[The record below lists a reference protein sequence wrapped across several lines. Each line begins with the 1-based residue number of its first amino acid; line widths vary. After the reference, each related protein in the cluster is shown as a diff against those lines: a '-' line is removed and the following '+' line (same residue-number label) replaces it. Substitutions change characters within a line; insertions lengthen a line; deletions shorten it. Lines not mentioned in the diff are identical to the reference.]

1 MLPARVI
8 RVVHIARGLT
18 QRDIERGKQEQH
30 EADPQDPAILAEGG
44 HVEQRDRMDAVAGR
58 REGDAAERGQRNQHK
73 RQSREQQRNQ
83 QQTACAE
90 MVRGGHGDCR
100 HQAKHQEQH
109 AVDRKRFDQR
119 AHEATSAVRPTP
131 SGGEDVTRIARI
143 LCQRVAGQRTG
154 RRQQKRHA
162 ERAEGYAGKRRG
174 SGIVAVGT
182 THRHRE
188 DGGED
193 QQHQAGQHADD
204 QRADDARPLE
214 TKREPACQ
222 HVCAERGADRQCH
235 AGQSDRQRHAD
246 VRGVNAE
253 IAQREALGAGFEIQ
267 RTANAE
273 RHHGE
278 ENLEE
283 IRAGAGHTVV
293 AQEGGGVGKARNAGK
308 PVAGRGI
315 AHEEDDRCEQCE
327 HHARAETDAEAGAHG
342 LHGLRCGQRGDGGIG
357 RRTGDLL
364 GRLAWLRRCCRLRGR
379 GWRVLEL
386 LRRRGLWCHRLRCL
400 RLSGR
405 LCLRRRL
412 RCGGL
417 RDGGLR
423 SCRCGAIGQRDGS
436 GRHLRGRC
444 HVRRGRQHGAVIG
457 FRRGRRLRCRR
468 GRLGER

>member
-90 MVRGGHGDCR
+90 MVRGGHGDCC

-109 AVDRKRFDQR
+109 GVDRKRFDQR

-154 RRQQKRHA
+154 RRQQERHA
-162 ERAEGYAGKRRG
+162 ERAEGHAGKRRG

-235 AGQSDRQRHAD
+235 TGQSDRQRHAD

-308 PVAGRGI
+308 PVAGCGI
-315 AHEEDDRCEQCE
+315 AHEEDD
-327 HHARAETDAEAGAHG
+327 
-342 LHGLRCGQRGDGGIG
+342 
-357 RRTGDLL
+357 
-364 GRLAWLRRCCRLRGR
+364 
-379 GWRVLEL
+379 
-386 LRRRGLWCHRLRCL
+386 
-400 RLSGR
+400 
-405 LCLRRRL
+405 
-412 RCGGL
+412 
-417 RDGGLR
+417 
-423 SCRCGAIGQRDGS
+423 
-436 GRHLRGRC
+436 
-444 HVRRGRQHGAVIG
+444 
-457 FRRGRRLRCRR
+457 
-468 GRLGER
+468 